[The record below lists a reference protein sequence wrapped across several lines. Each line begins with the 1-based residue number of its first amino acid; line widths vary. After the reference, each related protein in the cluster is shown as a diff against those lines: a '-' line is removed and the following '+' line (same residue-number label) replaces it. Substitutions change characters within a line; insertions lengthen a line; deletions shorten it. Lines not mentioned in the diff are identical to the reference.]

1 MKEHGEGVLISAY
14 LDGELSGEE
23 LSRVKSHLA
32 ECLSCRLELESL
44 RETKKRLAGAPR
56 RALPPELIF
65 ELEAGFAR
73 PSRTR
78 VAFAYLARAQFLA
91 PAGVF
96 AVVALTVGLWLGF
109 KAEDPS
115 QTVPLEPLMAAHERY
130 SAESLVPQGSLVSA
144 NYTQLVASAAGEPQ
158 DQEPE

>member
-1 MKEHGEGVLISAY
+1 MNEHGDGVLISAY
-14 LDGELSGEE
+14 LDGELGGEE
-23 LSRVKSHLA
+23 LARVKSHLA
-32 ECLSCRLELESL
+32 ACLSCRLELESL
-44 RETKKRLAGAPR
+44 RETKKHLACAPR

-65 ELEAGFAR
+65 ELEASFAR

-78 VAFAYLARAQFLA
+78 AAFAFLSRARFLA

-96 AVVALTVGLWLGF
+96 AVLALTVGLWLGF
-109 KAEDPS
+109 KTEDPN

-130 SAESLVPQGSLVSA
+130 SAESLVPQGSLVTA
-144 NYTQLVASAAGEPQ
+144 NYTQLVASTAGEPQ